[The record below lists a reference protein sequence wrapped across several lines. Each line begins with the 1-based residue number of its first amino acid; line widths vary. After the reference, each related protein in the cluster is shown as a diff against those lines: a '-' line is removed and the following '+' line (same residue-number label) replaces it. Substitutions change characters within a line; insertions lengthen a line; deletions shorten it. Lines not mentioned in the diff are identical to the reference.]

1 MTTRWTARS
10 STTILRTFVAT
21 GPFDGRVACCP
32 QTRSELMKTGR
43 RRVREGSGGRHK
55 KMNGQWPSLPS
66 TETRRF
72 VRPPL
77 FPVCHLFSFFIE
89 LLQWRGIT
97 GGYWRLK
104 EWERNRPTSERVGRP
119 KTTSGVQ
126 VPMSAGWQSI
136 KIKTGQSNQPPSHT
150 NVLLITY
157 RRSGPFLYLFFPQFT
172 SRRLILSIAAARALF
187 TNI

>member
-1 MTTRWTARS
+1 MAVSPAARRLGRSWWKQDGVGSAKAVVVVTKRWMDN
-10 STTILRTFVAT
+10 
-21 GPFDGRVACCP
+21 GHCCL
-32 QTRSELMKTGR
+32 QQKRADLSA
-43 RRVREGSGGRHK
+43 
-55 KMNGQWPSLPS
+55 
-66 TETRRF
+66 
-72 VRPPL
+72 PL

-172 SRRLILSIAAARALF
+172 SRRLILSIAAARASF